1 MTSGSTAIWLNREE
15 REFLDARAEE
25 TGTSR
30 SGALRVIVRLF
41 RRELLP
47 GASATAGKSLR
58 NLMVEWAFIAEAHRL
73 GCREP
78 DCRLCDL
85 WGGFYRREGI
95 EVRVR
100 GNEKPS
106 R

>member
-1 MTSGSTAIWLNREE
+1 MTSGSTTAIWLSRDE
-15 REFLDARAEE
+15 REFLDARAQA

-30 SGALRVIVRLF
+30 SGALHVIVRLF

-47 GASATAGKSLR
+47 GVSATADKSLR
-58 NLMVEWAFIAEAHRL
+58 NLMVEWSFIAEAHRL
-73 GCREP
+73 GCRDP

-95 EVRVR
+95 DIRIRKE
-100 GNEKPS
+100 S